1 MSTATEFI
9 IKDLIKLYNKTK
21 ILDISSLKLSA
32 GQFVALM
39 GKNGSGKSTMMRLLS
54 QQELFDSGDI
64 LFCGQSLLSTSV
76 RLNPLMAFISEEHEL
91 PFPEPLSFWLKSY
104 MYLYPR
110 FDRKLFDRLT
120 KSLEVDLSKSFHG
133 MSRGQKM
140 KALFC
145 LQASKRPEV
154 YLLDEITSVLD
165 TGSRWTLMEFLDE
178 EVKRGCLVVM
188 STNIASEM
196 HGFATQVIFIDDGQI
211 GFQCGCKLIGEHFRK
226 IKVPKSQEQ
235 IVVSTMAARKISLNG
250 DGTWIFL
257 HPRETTREISEVSED
272 QREVTI
278 ADVQSYFT
286 AGERT

>member
-1 MSTATEFI
+1 MGRTTEFI
-9 IKDLIKLYNKTK
+9 IKDLVKFYNRTK
-21 ILDISSLKLSA
+21 VLDIAALKLFA
-32 GQFVALM
+32 GEFVALM

-64 LFCGQSLLSTSV
+64 IFNGQSLLSTSIK
-76 RLNPLMAFISEEHEL
+76 LNPLMTFISEEHEL
-91 PFPEPLSFWLKSY
+91 PFPEPLSFWLNSNIN
-104 MYLYPR
+104 LYPH
-110 FDRKLFDRLT
+110 FDRELFGRLT
-120 KSLEVDLSKSFHG
+120 TSLEIDLSKSFHG

-145 LQASKRPEV
+145 LQAPRKPDI

-196 HGFATQVIFIDDGQI
+196 QGFATQVIFIDSGKVGFECNSKSI
-211 GFQCGCKLIGEHFRK
+211 GAHFRK

-235 IVVSTMAARKISLNG
+235 NVVSTMAARKISLNG

-257 HPRETTREISEVSED
+257 HPRESTREIPGVSED

-286 AGERT
+286 AGERA